1 MEKYLVFSNVVTSK
15 IVWFCNVFY
24 IIGSQPSKQDEHPDL
39 LDNNESHNG
48 LVEYEPNGHGGV
60 NMADANTI
68 EINIQLTEDAEEGGG
83 IGRNEAQLCLSLF
96 FVMILIII

>member
-1 MEKYLVFSNVVTSK
+1 MF
-15 IVWFCNVFY
+15 FY
-24 IIGSQPSKQDEHPDL
+24 TVGSQPSKPDSV
-39 LDNNESHNG
+39 DNNESQNGITTGKNG
-48 LVEYEPNGHGGV
+48 LVEYEPNGNGGP
-60 NMADANTI
+60 NMVDGNNI